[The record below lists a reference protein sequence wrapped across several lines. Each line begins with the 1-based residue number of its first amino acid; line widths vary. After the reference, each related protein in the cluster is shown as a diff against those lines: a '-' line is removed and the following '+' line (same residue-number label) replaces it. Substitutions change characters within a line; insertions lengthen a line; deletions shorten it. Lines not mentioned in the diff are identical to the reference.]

1 MLIEHFSLLNSLP
14 SAYMLLKVTDTKQ
27 RKKNADR
34 IGTKEYH
41 TFFFLSLLSE
51 ANPNKQQTNKQ
62 SNRKKNTLT
71 GEQMG

>member
-51 ANPNKQQTNKQ
+51 ANPINSKQTNNQ
-62 SNRKKNTLT
+62 TEKKIL
-71 GEQMG
+71 